1 MNLLIRAF
9 IIYYIF
15 STIVLGDEV
24 KVFDFTDK
32 ELSGLEVRK
41 VRGADNKTIYTV
53 GSNDNGNFFKAVAD
67 NAASGL
73 GKELKI
79 DLNKT
84 PFINITWKIEKDLA
98 GIKENTKKGHD
109 FAARV
114 FAIKKTGATPLSNR
128 AINYVFSSN
137 NEIGF
142 NSPSPYTKKSID
154 NVLSSTKNNFDEWI
168 TVKANVKEDFK
179 KFHDLDVN
187 ELDGLAIMSDT
198 DNSKMKA
205 IAYYQ
210 NIYFSSDQLN
220 LKNFF
225 KKLLNKDRITATIT
239 SSNGFA

>member
-1 MNLLIRAF
+1 MKFIFRIIICTLIVVGSSQAN
-9 IIYYIF
+9 
-15 STIVLGDEV
+15 EV
-24 KVFDFTDK
+24 KVFDFTES
-32 ELSGLEVRK
+32 ELSQLNVRK

-53 GSNDNGNFFKAVAD
+53 GSNENGNFLKAEAN

-73 GKELKI
+73 GKEIKI

-84 PFINITWKIEKDLA
+84 PYINITWKIEKDLP
-98 GIKENTKKGHD
+98 GINENSKKGHD

-142 NSPSPYTKKSID
+142 NFPSPYTKKSVD
-154 NVLSSTKNNFDEWI
+154 NVLASTKKNLNEWV

-179 KFHDLDVN
+179 KFHDLDIN

-198 DNSKMKA
+198 DNSKLKV
-205 IAYYQ
+205 ISYYQ
-210 NIYFSSDQLN
+210 NIYFSE
-220 LKNFF
+220 K
-225 KKLLNKDRITATIT
+225 
-239 SSNGFA
+239 

>member
-1 MNLLIRAF
+1 MNILIKTF
-9 IIYYIF
+9 IIWLAVSSFSLADVIKIF
-15 STIVLGDEV
+15 E
-24 KVFDFTDK
+24 FTDE
-32 ELSGLEVRK
+32 ELTELDVRK

-53 GSNDNGNFFKAVAD
+53 GSNDNGNFLKAISD

-73 GKELKI
+73 GKEIKI

-84 PFINITWKIEKDLA
+84 PFINITWKIEKDLS

-137 NEIGF
+137 NKIGF

-154 NVLSSTKNNFDEWI
+154 NVLATTINNLDEWV
-168 TVKANVKEDFK
+168 TVKSNVKEDFK
-179 KFHDLDVN
+179 KFHDLNVN

-205 IAYYQ
+205 IAYFQ
-210 NIYFSSDQLN
+210 NIYFSAN
-220 LKNFF
+220 
-225 KKLLNKDRITATIT
+225 
-239 SSNGFA
+239 

>member
-1 MNLLIRAF
+1 MKLLIKF
-9 IIYYIF
+9 LIIFLVFNNISF
-15 STIVLGDEV
+15 ANEV
-24 KVFDFTDK
+24 KVFDFTEV
-32 ELSGLEVRK
+32 ELSELNVRK

-53 GSNDNGNFFKAVAD
+53 GSNDNGNFLKAVAD

-73 GKELKI
+73 GKEVKI

-84 PFINITWKIEKDLA
+84 PFINITWKIEKDLP

-114 FAIKKTGATPLSNR
+114 FAVKKTGATPLSNR

-137 NEIGF
+137 SEVGF

-154 NVLSSTKNNFDEWI
+154 NVLASTKNNLNKWI

-179 KFHDLDVN
+179 RFHNLNVD

-210 NIYFSSDQLN
+210 NIYFS
-220 LKNFF
+220 
-225 KKLLNKDRITATIT
+225 TE
-239 SSNGFA
+239 

>member
-1 MNLLIRAF
+1 MNLLIQTF
-9 IIYYIF
+9 IILLF
-15 STIVLGDEV
+15 SSIIIHANEV
-24 KVFDFTDK
+24 KVFDFTDT
-32 ELSGLEVRK
+32 ELSQLEVRK

-53 GSNDNGNFFKAVAD
+53 GTNENGNFIKAVAD

-114 FAIKKTGATPLSNR
+114 FAIKKTGATALSNR

-154 NVLSSTKNNFDEWI
+154 NVLATTIYNLNEWV

-210 NIYFSSDQLN
+210 NIYFSEN
-220 LKNFF
+220 
-225 KKLLNKDRITATIT
+225 
-239 SSNGFA
+239 